1 MRIFQVL
8 AAASVLTMTGCAT
21 VVSGTQQSVF
31 IDTPYVEGAE
41 CKLQDSKHGNWYLPA
56 TPGAVTVLKGNG
68 PMNVICK
75 KTGYQTATVSADD
88 EFAGATLGNIIL
100 GGGIGVFV
108 DAASGAAQKYPDKI
122 IVWMKPNKWASNKQR
137 EEWEAAKASYE
148 KEVAEKLAAQQKSQQ
163 TRQNM

>member
-1 MRIFQVL
+1 MKIMNAF
-8 AAASVLTMTGCAT
+8 AAISVLVMTGCAT

-31 IDTPYVEGAE
+31 IETPHVDGAE
-41 CKLQDSKHGNWYLPA
+41 CKLQDSKHGSWYLPA

-68 PMNVICK
+68 PMNVTCK
-75 KTGYQTATVSADD
+75 KSGYQTSTVSADD

-122 IVWMKPNKWASNKQR
+122 IVWMKPLKWTSAKQR
-137 EEWEAAKASYE
+137 EEWEAAKAAYE
-148 KEVAEKLAAQQKSQQ
+148 KELAEKMEAQRKAQQS
-163 TRQNM
+163 RQNQ